1 MQGKHFLS
9 TSEEEFAAEKVV
21 ANAEI
26 GVPPAAGFARDHFSD
41 ADYKTK
47 DVCDEHGQTVSIK
60 MSFLVKDTVPSWIF
74 FPHIFSADYSAT
86 RKRQISEGR
95 AMRRKRRT
103 ETRLVNWITV
113 TIVTYHYDYNIVP
126 PQ

>member
-1 MQGKHFLS
+1 MRKL
-9 TSEEEFAAEKVV
+9 AY
-21 ANAEI
+21 
-26 GVPPAAGFARDHFSD
+26 PPAAGSARDHFSD

-60 MSFLVKDTVPSWIF
+60 MSFLVKYTVPSYIF
-74 FPHIFSADYSAT
+74 FSAYDHASTT

-95 AMRRKRRT
+95 AMRRKRRA

-113 TIVTYHYDYNIVP
+113 TIVTYHYDYNIIP

>member
-1 MQGKHFLS
+1 MRKLPC
-9 TSEEEFAAEKVV
+9 
-21 ANAEI
+21 
-26 GVPPAAGFARDHFSD
+26 PPAAGSASDHFSD

-47 DVCDEHGQTVSIK
+47 DCDEHGQTVSIK
-60 MSFLVKDTVPSWIF
+60 MSFLVKDTVPSEIF
-74 FPHIFSADYSAT
+74 FFAHDHASTDYSAT

-95 AMRRKRRT
+95 AMRRKQRA

-126 PQ
+126 LQ

>member
-1 MQGKHFLS
+1 MRKLPC
-9 TSEEEFAAEKVV
+9 
-21 ANAEI
+21 
-26 GVPPAAGFARDHFSD
+26 PPAAGSASDHFCD

-47 DVCDEHGQTVSIK
+47 DWTDGEHQDVILGQRHRSI
-60 MSFLVKDTVPSWIF
+60 LDLF
-74 FPHIFSADYSAT
+74 FAYDHASTDYSAT

-95 AMRRKRRT
+95 AMRRKRRA

>member
-1 MQGKHFLS
+1 MPKLPC
-9 TSEEEFAAEKVV
+9 
-21 ANAEI
+21 
-26 GVPPAAGFARDHFSD
+26 PPAAGSASDHFSD

-47 DVCDEHGQTVSIK
+47 DVCNEHGQTVSIK
-60 MSFLVKDTVPSWIF
+60 MSFLVKDILDLF
-74 FPHIFSADYSAT
+74 FAYDHASTDYSAT
-86 RKRQISEGR
+86 RKRQISQGR
-95 AMRRKRRT
+95 AMRRKRRA